1 VDEEMR
7 GGANGRHYD
16 GERPMPP
23 AICAFVGTILVGVKI
38 SPSSIASLFFGLN
51 TGPTMRI
58 TKIVPALVV
67 FVCASPALAQQK
79 TFEWQRGTE
88 ESVRLDPA
96 NYHGGKSYGS
106 QGGAIHVDID
116 AQQPVSIFMTGAGE
130 WNRAMQNPEML
141 GGIRMV
147 CLREHVV
154 KVTYTC
160 DLPLE
165 PMQLIVRDD
174 RESQSSKA
182 FAGLGAVLKS
192 TESVAA
198 AEPELG
204 RAMGVVD
211 TIGAGIAGF
220 LGRQSNATP
229 RHFVAPNDVDI
240 QYYRWI
246 CISNCFPPQF
256 QWIQQA
262 REEYKLTSFLKVYG
276 GYAPDRDGEVVSIKI
291 KAPVPM
297 LVVVVPS
304 SVADQL
310 HGKPDML
317 EPAVEKTACQQRGAQ
332 SQTFQCTFN
341 AADGPQSLI
350 VVPENIEKKVPHKKT
365 EVEFFASKC
374 VANCELQPQN
384 TAASAN
390 PNP

>member
-1 VDEEMR
+1 MR
-7 GGANGRHYD
+7 
-16 GERPMPP
+16 
-23 AICAFVGTILVGVKI
+23 L
-38 SPSSIASLFFGLN
+38 
-51 TGPTMRI
+51 
-58 TKIVPALVV
+58 TKIAPALVV
-67 FVCASPALAQQK
+67 LACASPALAQQK
-79 TFEWQRGTE
+79 VFEWQRGTE

-106 QGGAIHVDID
+106 QGGTIHVDID
-116 AQQPVSIFMTGAGE
+116 AQQPVSIFMTGEGE

-141 GGIRMV
+141 GRIRTV
-147 CLREHVV
+147 CLREHVL

-174 RESQSSKA
+174 RESPSATA
-182 FAGLGAVLKS
+182 FAGLGAILKS
-192 TESVAA
+192 SESVAA

-204 RAMGVVD
+204 RAMGIVGAVG
-211 TIGAGIAGF
+211 TGIGGI

-229 RHFVAPNDVDI
+229 RHFVAPNDVQI

-246 CISNCFPPQF
+246 CINNCYPPEF

-262 REEYKLTSFLKVYG
+262 KEEYKLTPLLKVYG

-297 LVVVVPS
+297 LVAVVPS
-304 SVADQL
+304 SVANQL
-310 HGKPDML
+310 YGKPQML
-317 EPAVEKTACQQRGAQ
+317 EPALEKASCQQRGVQ

-341 AADGPQSLI
+341 AADGPQALI
-350 VVPENIEKKVPHKKT
+350 VVPEDIDKVPHKKT

-374 VANCELQPQN
+374 VANCGVPPQN
-384 TAASAN
+384 ATASN